1 MMKKLGLTVI
11 AAAVIAGGVYIN
23 QTQTSGSG
31 ILAQVPA
38 DTVFFAAQVTPFPLR
53 AQLEQYS
60 APLMSEQE
68 LAMMKQELEEVTQP
82 SARFLMSWFIHYA
95 ETLTSP
101 DRFIED
107 YGLAD
112 EVTGY
117 TYALGMIPVLKSSLA
132 HPDKLFATLDGFEQ
146 QSGQSHEVRTLGDR
160 QARVY
165 PLDLDDTGEVIEL
178 WVAHHQGELT
188 LTLGAPFVGEAQ
200 IKQAL
205 GVTQPANS
213 LADSGEVAEIKKRN
227 GFSSDNLG
235 FINHKQLVTGLFS
248 QDGNEFARQL
258 TKLIDNPSEV
268 VSFRNSECL
277 NEWSAIAGN
286 WSRTSFEN
294 DYRLE
299 SGKLAMEGQMV
310 VESNNGV
317 IIDALTQMRGFL
329 PDLGQGADGPLLSAA
344 LGINAD
350 NLQASLTTIRNQWLE
365 QEYQCQALGEIQ
377 DELKMMPPETLGLFA
392 GFTDG
397 VQGISLSIFDY
408 ALDQQGMS
416 NEMLKSVDM
425 LMSFSAKDPGKII
438 ATGAAAFPPLAE
450 VNVAPGEKK
459 QMDQVMGQPLPQTMT
474 VEQAGEHLLIYSG
487 AKSEAV
493 ARNLASQ
500 PANPNGLFS
509 MVMDYRRALEPMMQL
524 LSAIE
529 PEAAAELAT
538 YSEMD
543 ARLIMEMD
551 VDSRGL
557 VLSYDQQPTQR

>member
-1 MMKKLGLTVI
+1 MMKKLGLSVI

-23 QTQTSGSG
+23 QTQIGDTGM
-31 ILAQVPA
+31 LERVPA

-60 APLMSEQE
+60 APVMSDQE
-68 LAMMKQELEEVTQP
+68 RAMMKQELEGMTQP
-82 SARFLMSWFIHYA
+82 SARFLMTWFIHYA
-95 ETLTSP
+95 EALTSP

-146 QSGQSHEVRTLGDR
+146 QSGQTHKMRTLGEM

-178 WVAHHQGELT
+178 WIAHHQGELT
-188 LTLGAPFVGEAQ
+188 LTLGAPFLGEEQ
-200 IKQAL
+200 IRQAL
-205 GVTQPANS
+205 GVTLPSNS

-248 QDGNEFARQL
+248 QEGNEFARQM

-268 VSFRNSECL
+268 VSFRNPECL
-277 NEWSAIAGN
+277 SEWSGIAEN
-286 WSRTSFEN
+286 WPRTSFEN

-299 SGKLAMEGQMV
+299 NGKLVVEGQMV
-310 VESNNGV
+310 LESYNGV
-317 IIDALTQMRGFL
+317 IVDALTKMRGFL
-329 PDLGQGADGPLLSAA
+329 PEFIKGVEGPLLSAA

-365 QEYQCQALGEIQ
+365 QEYQCQALGELQ

-397 VQGISLSIFDY
+397 VQGMSLSIFDY
-408 ALDQQGMS
+408 ALDQQGVS
-416 NEMLKSVDM
+416 SEMIQSVDM
-425 LMSFSAKDPGKII
+425 LMSFSAKDPGKIV

-450 VNVAPGEKK
+450 VKVAPGEKK
-459 QMDQVMGQPLPQTMT
+459 RMDQVMGQPLPQTMT
-474 VEQAGEHLLIYSG
+474 VEQTGEHLMIYSG
-487 AKSEAV
+487 AKSEAA
-493 ARNLASQ
+493 ARALGAQ

-524 LSAIE
+524 LSAID

-538 YSEMD
+538 YSDMD
-543 ARLIMEMD
+543 ARLSIGMD
-551 VDSRGL
+551 ADSRGL
-557 VLSYDQQPTQR
+557 VFSYDQQPTQR